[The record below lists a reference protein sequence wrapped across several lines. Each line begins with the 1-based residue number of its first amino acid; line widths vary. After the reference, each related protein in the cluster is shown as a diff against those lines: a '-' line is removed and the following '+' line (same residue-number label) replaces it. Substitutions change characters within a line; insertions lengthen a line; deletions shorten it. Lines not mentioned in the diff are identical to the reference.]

1 MEIIALRD
9 RPDLAPNVCALYVE
23 PAYRCQ
29 GLAGQLLAF
38 IRADMAAFGVAPL
51 YLVTDHTSFY
61 ERYGWQFVCM
71 AGTEEG
77 PIRLYMHP

>member
-9 RPDLAPNVCALYVE
+9 RP
-23 PAYRCQ
+23 

-38 IRADMAAFGVAPL
+38 IRADMAAFDVAPL

>member
-9 RPDLAPNVCALYVE
+9 RP
-23 PAYRCQ
+23 

-51 YLVTDHTSFY
+51 YLITDHTSFY

-77 PIRLYMHP
+77 PIRLYMHPCPLLPGFCPGIFVFLS